1 VSSLKFEQKDT
12 NPSRFCSQLPAAST
26 REKLQTGK
34 EKTSNIRKLIIEG
47 KQTKKKER
55 ESTLQKG
62 KKKKK
67 NPPPPPPPS
76 PMIETKALFLCV
88 CFFLLPTSRCP
99 THVWGQFPKEF

>member
-67 NPPPPPPPS
+67 R
-76 PMIETKALFLCV
+76 KKKK
-88 CFFLLPTSRCP
+88 
-99 THVWGQFPKEF
+99 KEP